1 MTMTL
6 TVGQTVIRTRTL
18 TQDDFNRFAA
28 LSGDDNPIHVDPDF
42 SARTKFGKTV
52 CHGML
57 LYTLICG
64 ALEQYFPGARQ
75 IEQDLMFP
83 TPTFVG
89 EQVTVRLQVADVQP
103 TQHMA
108 RLETLI
114 TRPNGEV
121 ACQGQTTIR
130 WDQV

>member
-1 MTMTL
+1 MIPY
-6 TVGQTVIRTRTL
+6 VGQTATSTRAL
-18 TQDDFNRFAA
+18 TQNDFNRFAA
-28 LSGDDNPIHVDPDF
+28 LSGDDNPIHVDPVF

-64 ALEQYFPGARQ
+64 ALDQHFPGARQ
-75 IEQDLMFP
+75 IDQDLMFP

-89 EQVTVRLQVADVQP
+89 ERVTVRLQVVDVHP
-103 TQHMA
+103 TQHTA

-114 TRPNGEV
+114 TRPNGEI
-121 ACQGQTTIR
+121 ACHGHTTVR
-130 WDQV
+130 WNKV